1 MNITSIS
8 RTPLIDMSNTLYHQ
22 MINTMLNPT
31 LSAEQEFEME
41 LADLADQRHDMEF
54 GAWSP
59 DDSDVDGLYV
69 FEL

>member
-1 MNITSIS
+1 MNTITIS

-41 LADLADQRHDMEF
+41 LADLADQRHEMEF
-54 GAWSP
+54 SAP
-59 DDSDVDGLYV
+59 DDVSGVDALYV
-69 FEL
+69 YEL